1 MRIPKNIFQTVKEQ
15 VEFLIFLDSKPF
27 FTISGVTSKI
37 KTEASILSRKIPF
50 WENEGFVKRRTTSGT
65 HGGYQYQF
73 SFTPKARSELTKLL
87 TLLLDAQ
94 NIKDELIKYLKQ
106 LDDDKKDKIYSQIA
120 DFFESLE
127 KE

>member
-50 WENEGFVKRRTTSGT
+50 WENEGYIKRKTKSGT

-73 SFTPKARSELTKLL
+73 SFTPKAKNELTKLL
-87 TLLLDAQ
+87 TLLLDAR

-106 LDDDKKDKIYSQIA
+106 LDDDKKEKIYSQITT
-120 DFFESLE
+120 FFESLKNE
-127 KE
+127 